1 MVDKITAQRDV
12 EYFYELL
19 AKETD
24 ENKRAILQR
33 LLAEAEKRRQSTTKR
48 KPAIRKRTSAKSKSE
63 TVELCHARES
73 GYPESAGVDVIAA
86 QSNRM
91 SNALLDHPPSRMMTV
106 TETSRTPTDGAARHR

>member
-33 LLAEAEKRRQSTTKR
+33 LLAEAEKLRQSDDQDDNSSSSTK
-48 KPAIRKRTSAKSKSE
+48 A
-63 TVELCHARES
+63 S
-73 GYPESAGVDVIAA
+73 G
-86 QSNRM
+86 
-91 SNALLDHPPSRMMTV
+91 
-106 TETSRTPTDGAARHR
+106 

>member
-33 LLAEAEKRRQSTTKR
+33 LLAEAEKLRQSDDQ
-48 KPAIRKRTSAKSKSE
+48 E
-63 TVELCHARES
+63 ES
-73 GYPESAGVDVIAA
+73 G
-86 QSNRM
+86 
-91 SNALLDHPPSRMMTV
+91 NANTNADQVNVKDR
-106 TETSRTPTDGAARHR
+106 

>member
-33 LLAEAEKRRQSTTKR
+33 LLAEAEKLRQSGDQEE
-48 KPAIRKRTSAKSKSE
+48 KSNK
-63 TVELCHARES
+63 
-73 GYPESAGVDVIAA
+73 
-86 QSNRM
+86 
-91 SNALLDHPPSRMMTV
+91 
-106 TETSRTPTDGAARHR
+106 

>member
-33 LLAEAEKRRQSTTKR
+33 LLAEAEKLRQSSDQENSNKKTN
-48 KPAIRKRTSAKSKSE
+48 AGQANSE
-63 TVELCHARES
+63 
-73 GYPESAGVDVIAA
+73 GD
-86 QSNRM
+86 
-91 SNALLDHPPSRMMTV
+91 
-106 TETSRTPTDGAARHR
+106 

>member
-33 LLAEAEKRRQSTTKR
+33 LLAEAEKRRQS
-48 KPAIRKRTSAKSKSE
+48 E
-63 TVELCHARES
+63 D
-73 GYPESAGVDVIAA
+73 PE
-86 QSNRM
+86 
-91 SNALLDHPPSRMMTV
+91 
-106 TETSRTPTDGAARHR
+106 ETSNKKTNAGEANSKDD